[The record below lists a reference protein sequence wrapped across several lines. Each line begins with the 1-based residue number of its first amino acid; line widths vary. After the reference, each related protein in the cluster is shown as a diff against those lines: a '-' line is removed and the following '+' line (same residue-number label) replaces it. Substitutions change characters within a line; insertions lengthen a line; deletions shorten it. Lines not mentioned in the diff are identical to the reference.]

1 MTAVRHSGGKTRRRG
16 DALEH
21 ALLDAA
27 WDELQAV
34 GYAGLTIEAVA
45 DRAGTSRAVLYRRW
59 FWPPCAATGPCSAAR
74 SRTPAACAVTRS
86 PCCAGCLAA

>member
-27 WDELQAV
+27 WDELLLA
-34 GYAGLTIEAVA
+34 
-45 DRAGTSRAVLYRRW
+45 
-59 FWPPCAATGPCSAAR
+59 
-74 SRTPAACAVTRS
+74 RTPPSEGTLMEIVDDVYLPLVRPS
-86 PCCAGCLAA
+86 